1 MIILYFLVVLSDVF
15 AQSPNID
22 IELFKE
28 TMNDA
33 ETGSLVTQMNRLI
46 GQEHYRAYFK
56 LADAN
61 RNRKVEAS
69 ELRALYTKIA
79 QKVFIADEQL
89 AKYIRDID
97 ALF

>member
-1 MIILYFLVVLSDVF
+1 MSLKTILT
-15 AQSPNID
+15 NC
-22 IELFKE
+22 
-28 TMNDA
+28 
-33 ETGSLVTQMNRLI
+33 
-46 GQEHYRAYFK
+46 
-56 LADAN
+56 LADVN
-61 RNRKVEAS
+61 RNRKVEGS